1 MSDKSVTL
9 TLRIDKELRR
19 EFKTYTS
26 MYDETMTDVLVKM
39 IKEYV
44 EEKKNK
50 SEWCGYGVRELG
62 VWMKFNCK
70 IKIFWWTW

>member
-50 SEWCGYGVRELG
+50 SE
-62 VWMKFNCK
+62 
-70 IKIFWWTW
+70 

>member
-19 EFKTYTS
+19 EFK
-26 MYDETMTDVLVKM
+26 TMTDVLVKM